1 MATILVIDDDVQ
13 INKLLNKMLVRDGH
27 QVHTAK
33 DGVEGMKTFNQFK
46 PDLVITDIIMP
57 KKDGFEVIKELLEH
71 DLKLPIIA
79 MTGALY
85 DMTTGCNID
94 SFELLGV
101 AGTIQK
107 PFALQQMRDM
117 VQVALT

>member
-1 MATILVIDDDVQ
+1 MVINQ
-13 INKLLNKMLVRDGH
+13 L
-27 QVHTAK
+27 HTAK
-33 DGVEGMKTFNQFK
+33 DGIEGINTFNQFK
-46 PDLVITDIIMP
+46 PDLVITNIVMP

-71 DLKLPIIA
+71 DLKLPIIV

-94 SFELLGV
+94 LLEVLGV

-107 PFALQQMRDM
+107 PFALQKMRDM
-117 VQVALT
+117 LEVALN